1 MGRLRLSQPASSKY
15 ITPEGMQQLRDELNH
30 LWRVERP
37 KVTQAVSEA
46 AAQGDRS
53 ENAEY
58 IYGKKRLRE
67 IDRRVRYLQK
77 RIPDLQV
84 VERAPDDPAR
94 IFFGAW
100 IKLEDESGKD
110 YCYRIVG
117 PDEFDPARGW
127 ISIDSPLARAL
138 LKKTAGDEVRVALP
152 KGEMEYYVVAV
163 QYTPFS
169 TDEP

>member
-1 MGRLRLSQPASSKY
+1 MGRQRLPLPISSKY
-15 ITPEGMQQLRDELNH
+15 ITPDGMQELRDELNH

-77 RIPDLQV
+77 RIPDLNV
-84 VERAPDDPAR
+84 VDRPPDEPAR

-100 IKLEDESGKD
+100 IELEDEDGKVVR
-110 YCYRIVG
+110 YRIVG
-117 PDEFDPARGW
+117 PDEFDPAKGW

-138 LKKTAGDEVRVALP
+138 LKKTAGDEVRVILP
-152 KGEMEYYVVAV
+152 KGEMEYCVVAV
-163 QYTPFS
+163 RYAPF
-169 TDEP
+169 ER

>member
-1 MGRLRLSQPASSKY
+1 MGRQRLSGPPSSKL
-15 ITPEGMQQLRDELNH
+15 ITPEGMQALRAELDR

-84 VERAPDDPAR
+84 IDRAPDDATR
-94 IFFGAW
+94 VYFGAW
-100 IKLEDESGKD
+100 VRLERQDGGDVE
-110 YCYRIVG
+110 YRIVG
-117 PDEFDPARGW
+117 PDEFDPAKGW
-127 ISIDSPLARAL
+127 ISIDAPLARAL
-138 LKKTAGDEVRVALP
+138 LKKSAGDEVHVQLP
-152 KGEMEYYVVAV
+152 NGEATLWIVAV
-163 QYTPFS
+163 QYTPF
-169 TDEP
+169 EK